1 MMKNRKVFP
10 LVFLLAFFLA
20 ACVDDAS
27 VADPAV
33 RPALSRLEFDGFHEV
48 SVDSLKRIIRIAPD
62 KDWRDSLEVVS
73 AETVGGASLFL
84 AEDSDLISPEIG
96 ERLVVGA
103 KIPIRDTTNFS
114 LVVLDSANLVV
125 AVWRVVWEFP
135 KSSSAGES
143 SDSRETGE
151 SSSSGEVL
159 SSSGIAESESS
170 SSAENVPVSSSA
182 GEAFLFS
189 SSSEEANPG
198 SSDSRVRIS
207 SLFVEGGTV
216 SAEGSKIYVEL
227 PYPSDLSRVKLE
239 PLDSL
244 FDLRREVEM
253 EFLDSN
259 GTANRYKVIAGMQLP
274 GSDFDTRNDF
284 WATTSD
290 AMETDGK
297 ASVIGTPY
305 TFKSSP
311 NLEVNGSALTLST
324 KEVVCA
330 WTGIPGGWKMA
341 SGFYFAGTYSGKDA
355 RDVYVR
361 GYEGGTPF
369 TGVSDI
375 SLDMTFGKPF
385 SGRPSAFELS
395 YSYVHAPNKNAE
407 FPQKSLAYAILVSAD
422 GKAVALGMI
431 SDSATVERT
440 TKIVALSYGADP
452 DGLLAGDYPGTSD
465 LALGT
470 GTEDVAEIRVLF
482 ASSAYAHRVAG
493 GAAGNSK
500 NYRGGENSSLTL
512 ENLRLIY

>member
-1 MMKNRKVFP
+1 MKNRKVFP
-10 LVFLLAFFLA
+10 LVFFLAFFFA

-48 SVDSLKRIIRIAPD
+48 SVDSSERIIRISPD
-62 KDWRDSLEVVS
+62 KAWRDSLEVIS

-96 ERLVVGA
+96 ERLVVGV

-135 KSSSAGES
+135 GSSSAGES
-143 SDSRETGE
+143 S
-151 SSSSGEVL
+151 SSEKAL

-170 SSAENVPVSSSA
+170 SSAENVPASSSG
-182 GEAFLFS
+182 GEAFLS
-189 SSSEEANPG
+189 SSSSGKADSG

-290 AMETDGK
+290 AMGTDGK

-361 GYEGGTPF
+361 GYEGGTPS

-470 GTEDVAEIRVLF
+470 GAEEVAEIRVLF

>member
-1 MMKNRKVFP
+1 MKNRKVFP
-10 LVFLLAFFLA
+10 LVFFLAFFFA

-48 SVDSLKRIIRIAPD
+48 SVDSSKRIIRISPD
-62 KDWRDSLEVVS
+62 KAWRDSLEVIS

-96 ERLVVGA
+96 ERLVVGV

-135 KSSSAGES
+135 GSSSAGES
-143 SDSRETGE
+143 SSSEKALS
-151 SSSSGEVL
+151 SSSSGKAD
-159 SSSGIAESESS
+159 S
-170 SSAENVPVSSSA
+170 
-182 GEAFLFS
+182 
-189 SSSEEANPG
+189 G

-274 GSDFDTRNDF
+274 GSDFDIRNDF

-290 AMETDGK
+290 AMGTDGK

-330 WTGIPGGWKMA
+330 WGWPLPIDGGWKMA

-361 GYEGGTPF
+361 GYEGGTPS

-470 GTEDVAEIRVLF
+470 GAEEVAEIRVLF